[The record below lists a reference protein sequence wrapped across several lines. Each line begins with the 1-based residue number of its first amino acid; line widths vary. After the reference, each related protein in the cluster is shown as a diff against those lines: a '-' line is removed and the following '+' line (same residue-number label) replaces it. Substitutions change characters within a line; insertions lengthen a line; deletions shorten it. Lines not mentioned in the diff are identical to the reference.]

1 MKMKVLSQV
10 LIMLLFS
17 ACIAQAKPL
26 AKLGDH
32 PFYKPTLTSTNDLS
46 VMLMKK
52 DKEVLKGLEL
62 AGYPELA
69 VPLKEQYNEMDVKE
83 MEYAPGESFKW
94 MLFKP
99 YGKGR
104 VKVVKDLTWGGEKS
118 FKGYEFA
125 IESEGKSYTFVV
137 PLICGNLALKGVTQ
151 IVLPPEPVV
160 EATEE
165 LPMETVAAVVPVSPI
180 GFVADA
186 GYLKMPDPADYVFG
200 RAGIEYNIMPEFSVL
215 GMVGGA
221 AKTGGA
227 DGKSAFIIDVLA
239 QYNWSRAFVGL
250 GVGGW
255 ITSGDDDNPAENTQL
270 DLIGNIGVRVFGEPE
285 TFNTSIFM
293 EARAG
298 FDELDE
304 VKDYGRFGA
313 GLRFSL

>member
-1 MKMKVLSQV
+1 MKVLSQV

-32 PFYKPTLTSTNDLS
+32 PFYKPALTSTSDLS
-46 VMLMKK
+46 DMLTKR

-62 AGYPELA
+62 TGYPQLA
-69 VPLKEQYNEMDVKE
+69 VPLKEQFNEMDVKE
-83 MEYAPGESFKW
+83 MEYPPGESFKW

-104 VKVVKDLTWGGEKS
+104 VKAVKDLTWGGEKS

-137 PLICGNLALKGVTQ
+137 PLICGNLALKGVAD
-151 IVLPPEPVV
+151 IVLPLEPVV
-160 EATEE
+160 VVPIEE
-165 LPMETVAAVVPVSPI
+165 PEVVVEPVSPI

-200 RAGIEYNIMPEFSVL
+200 RAGIEYSVVPEFSLL

-221 AKTGGA
+221 PKTGGA

-270 DLIGNIGVRVFGEPE
+270 DLIGNVGVRIFGEPE